1 MDIKAI
7 RKILLS
13 HVEPHTNFSA
23 NYVENFVKNLVALGL
38 KFA

>member
-13 HVEPHTNFSA
+13 HIEPRTNFSA
-23 NYVENFVKNLVALGL
+23 DYVENFVKNLVALGL